1 MPPGPGEA
9 AGRAGR
15 AEGGSPVALA
25 RLSLRGGTSNPP
37 PPPEAP
43 APLNL
48 LCARLRRRERVVVW
62 GWFFLFFCAGFV
74 LLLRLAGKSAEV

>member
-1 MPPGPGEA
+1 MPGGTHLGAPGPGEA

-15 AEGGSPVALA
+15 AEGESPAALA
-25 RLSLRGGTSNPP
+25 RLSLHGGTSN

-48 LCARLRRRERVVVW
+48 LCARLRRRER
-62 GWFFLFFCAGFV
+62 GFCAGFV